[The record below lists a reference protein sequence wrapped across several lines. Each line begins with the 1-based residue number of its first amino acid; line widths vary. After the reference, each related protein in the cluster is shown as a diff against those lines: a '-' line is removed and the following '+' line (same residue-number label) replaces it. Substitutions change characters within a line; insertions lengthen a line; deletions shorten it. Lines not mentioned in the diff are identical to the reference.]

1 MQAANAILAID
12 SLDRYITAGGP
23 TIFGAITASW
33 VLGAPTSLTLLNGRA
48 IVGATLSY
56 TPGVNGWPGG
66 VVTIVSVV
74 GVLVTIST
82 PVTANSGGPI
92 RLGQEYII
100 SSASQPISNVLIGNY
115 DNAAPKFNDF
125 LISSPAA
132 LIYGYIDRIV
142 VTQIQL
148 QYNIPTVCEGKNDTL
163 VIEWNAGA
171 DNEEITIPFGF
182 YTPDE
187 LAAAIEA
194 VITNNVTLAPLGI
207 TVTYDVKDG
216 FFFSSANNIDFSFPS
231 PSYLFSVTPAYTP
244 AEVNKILK
252 TYKLI
257 GMTVDN
263 SETTNRPNQRSFQ
276 YPSFL
281 YTPYIDFYSDV
292 LTNYQTIKDNNT
304 SIAKPKGLVA
314 RILLSGAGNLQL
326 TTDTTALGSA
336 PFVMTAD
343 LNNPKVIKWSPD
355 VAVPSIDFQLRDCY
369 GELIPGYTEK
379 FPTEFQMTLLCIE
392 GQR

>member
-1 MQAANAILAID
+1 MQHANAILAID
-12 SLDRYITAGGP
+12 SLDRYISAGSP
-23 TIFGAITASW
+23 TIFGGITASW
-33 VLGAPTSLTLLNGRA
+33 VVAAPTTLTRVSGSPV
-48 IVGATLSY
+48 VGAILTY
-56 TPGVNGWPGG
+56 TAGLDGWPAG

-74 GVLVTIST
+74 GNQITIDAS
-82 PVTANSGGPI
+82 VTANSGGAI
-92 RLGQEYII
+92 GLQQEYVF
-100 SSASQPISNVLIGNY
+100 STAAQPISNVLIGNY
-115 DNAAPKFNDF
+115 DNNAPYFNNF
-125 LISSPAA
+125 IISSPGA

-148 QYNIPTVCEGKNDTL
+148 QYNIPTVCLNKNDTL
-163 VIEWNAGA
+163 VIEWNGGA

-194 VITNNVTLAPLGI
+194 VITNNVALAPLVI
-207 TVTYDVKDG
+207 TVTYDVRDG
-216 FFFSSANNIDFSFPS
+216 FFFNSANNIDFSFPS
-231 PSYLFSVTPAYTP
+231 PSYLFSLNPPYT
-244 AEVNKILK
+244 ATQVNKILK

-257 GMTVDN
+257 GMTADN

-292 LTNYQTIKDNNT
+292 LTNYQNVKDNNT

-314 RILLSGAGNLQL
+314 RVLLSGSGNLQL
-326 TTDTTALGSA
+326 TTETTALGSA

-369 GELIPGYTEK
+369 GDLIPGDTEK

-392 GQR
+392 G